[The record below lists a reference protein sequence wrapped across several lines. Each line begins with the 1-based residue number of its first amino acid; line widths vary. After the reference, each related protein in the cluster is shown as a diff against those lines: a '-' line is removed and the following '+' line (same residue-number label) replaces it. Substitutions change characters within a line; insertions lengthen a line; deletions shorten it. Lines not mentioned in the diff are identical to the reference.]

1 MTLHRTSRRW
11 AIADLAEAAAGAE
24 KADIARPLLAEA
36 EEQAERLGIDSFL
49 VHRAHA
55 LLADS
60 VAESED
66 RFRAA
71 LGAAERTGAE
81 LESARTHLLYGVWLR
96 RRRRI
101 VDARVHLSAALTA
114 FDRAG
119 AVPFAERAL
128 PNCGPPGSPRRLDR
142 VPTLVPMPAPSPRRN
157 CRSLRWPRR
166 G

>member
-71 LGAAERTGAE
+71 LGAAERTAPNWKVPVLICSTVSGCD
-81 LESARTHLLYGVWLR
+81 
-96 RRRRI
+96 
-101 VDARVHLSAALTA
+101 VDA
-114 FDRAG
+114 
-119 AVPFAERAL
+119 
-128 PNCGPPGSPRRLDR
+128 GSWTHACTFRPL
-142 VPTLVPMPAPSPRRN
+142 
-157 CRSLRWPRR
+157 
-166 G
+166 